1 MKQIKNLR
9 CVSTKRLYEIIDK
22 INDERPDI
30 DLDNPD
36 MMAITYLFML
46 DNFMKDIVNE
56 LHRRGD
62 L

>member
-9 CVSTKRLYEIIDK
+9 AVSTNRLYEILDK
-22 INDERPDI
+22 INDERPEI
-30 DLDNPD
+30 NLDNPD

-56 LHRRGD
+56 LQRRGD

>member
-9 CVSTKRLYEIIDK
+9 AVSTNRLYEILDK

-30 DLDNPD
+30 NLDNPD

-56 LHRRGD
+56 LQRRGD

>member
-9 CVSTKRLYEIIDK
+9 AISTNRLYEILDK

-30 DLDNPD
+30 NLDNPD

-56 LHRRGD
+56 LQRRGD

>member
-9 CVSTKRLYEIIDK
+9 AISTNRLYEILDK

-56 LHRRGD
+56 LQRRGD

>member
-9 CVSTKRLYEIIDK
+9 AVSTNSLYEILDK

-30 DLDNPD
+30 NLDNPD

-56 LHRRGD
+56 LQRRGD

>member
-9 CVSTKRLYEIIDK
+9 AVSTNRLYEILDK

-30 DLDNPD
+30 NLDNPD

-46 DNFMKDIVNE
+46 DNFMRDIVNE
-56 LHRRGD
+56 LQRRGD

>member
-9 CVSTKRLYEIIDK
+9 AVSSKRLYEILDE
-22 INDERPDI
+22 INSERPKI